1 MGRFIGV
8 DLHKTS
14 FTNCFFES
22 ESKHELKTYRVSAK
36 GITDFKKH
44 LQPDD
49 EVAVESTGNTAYFVR
64 EIETS
69 VKRVRIVNPNQF
81 KVIAHSVK
89 KTDKI
94 DAFTIALFLS
104 KDLIPEVRMKTKEES
119 QTSSLISTRD
129 KFVKLRTSLKN
140 KIHNIL
146 NANGVISKPEMF
158 GSEKG
163 LEKVLKLGLEDS
175 YRFEIELLV
184 GEIRHLNDSIEKING
199 EIKARGEKLPGHK
212 NLTSI
217 KGISDTGATIFLNT
231 IRNVNDFKDEKALAS
246 YFGIVP
252 RVHNSN
258 ETIRHGR
265 ITKMGNKIART
276 ALVQSTLVAIRYSPY
291 LKAFYE
297 RLKVKKGAG
306 KAIIATSRKMLGIIY
321 NTLKNNWVFEDFTQ
335 FKLAPQG
342 AA

>member
-8 DLHKTS
+8 DLHKNS
-14 FTNCFFES
+14 FTVCFLITES
-22 ESKHELKTYRVSAK
+22 DHVIKTYRVSSK
-36 GITDFKKH
+36 GLEAFKKH
-44 LQPDD
+44 LGPED
-49 EVAVESTGNTAYFVR
+49 EVAVESTGNTGYFVH
-64 EIETS
+64 EIEKL
-69 VKRVRIVNPNQF
+69 VKRIRIVNPIQF
-81 KVIAHSVK
+81 KVIANSVK

-119 QTSSLISTRD
+119 QTSSLIGTRD
-129 KFVKLRTSLKN
+129 KLVKLRTSLKN

-146 NANGVISKPEMF
+146 NANGIVSKPEMF
-158 GSEKG
+158 SSEKG
-163 LEKVLKLGLEDS
+163 FEKVLKLDLDAC
-175 YRFEIELLV
+175 YRFEVGLLV
-184 GEIRHLNDSIEKING
+184 EEIRHLNGSIEKINE
-199 EIKARGEKLPGHK
+199 EIKNRGEKLPGHK

-217 KGISDTGATIFLNT
+217 KGISDTGATIFLNA
-231 IRNVNDFKDEKALAS
+231 IGNVNDFKDEKSLAS

-252 RVHNSN
+252 RVYLSN
-258 ETIRHGR
+258 QTVQHGR

-297 RLKVKKGAG
+297 KVKARRGAG

-335 FKLAPQG
+335 FKLVPQG
-342 AA
+342 A

>member
-1 MGRFIGV
+1 MGRSIGV

-14 FTNCFFES
+14 FTNCFLTTES
-22 ESKHELKTYRVSAK
+22 DYETKTYRMCAK
-36 GITDFKKH
+36 GLEAFKKQ
-44 LQPDD
+44 LCTDD

-64 EIETS
+64 EIES
-69 VKRVRIVNPNQF
+69 LVKRIRIVNPIQF
-81 KVIAHSVK
+81 KVIANSVR

-119 QTSSLISTRD
+119 QTSSLIGTRD
-129 KFVKLRTSLKN
+129 KLVKLRTSLKN

-146 NANGVISKPEMF
+146 NANGIASQPEMF
-158 GSEKG
+158 SSEKG
-163 LEKVLKLGLEDS
+163 FERVLRMNLDTS

-184 GEIRHLNDSIEKING
+184 DEIRHLNGSIEKINE
-199 EIKARGEKLPGHK
+199 EIKDRGQKLPGHK

-231 IRNVNDFKDEKALAS
+231 IGNVNDFKDEKSLAS
-246 YFGIVP
+246 YFGITP
-252 RVHNSN
+252 RVYLSN
-258 ETIRHGR
+258 ETVRHGR

-297 RLKVKKGAG
+297 KIKARRGAG

-335 FKLAPQG
+335 FKLAPQC
-342 AA
+342 A